1 MYISHV
7 SSYKSQNLP
16 QRGASYGFI
25 ALYNVKLEIWKL
37 WEEAQSMTSWKPSS
51 KFSPFDLSLWR
62 IFCLPP
68 DHQPDLQPGF
78 IPGVQSFPNLKWPF
92 GVGMFHFWA
101 YPYPKPESLYIY
113 IYIYSYKI
121 KNRLSSSS
129 FPEFTNQFLWICVFA
144 TYIYIIIYMYV
155 CV

>member
-113 IYIYSYKI
+113 IYIVIKSKI
-121 KNRLSSSS
+121 GLVQVHSPNSQTS
-129 FPEFTNQFLWICVFA
+129 FYGYVCFCHI
-144 TYIYIIIYMYV
+144 YIYNYIYMYV

>member
-101 YPYPKPESLYIY
+101 YPYPKPESLYL
-113 IYIYSYKI
+113 YIYSYKI

-129 FPEFTNQFLWICVFA
+129 FPEFTNQFLWICVFLPH
-144 TYIYIIIYMYV
+144 IYI
-155 CV
+155 